1 MSRLPVVVPRP
12 GEWTLSIWRR
22 DAAGNTEEDNA
33 SVPVTLRYDPEPP
46 QLAFEPQQ
54 AADPT
59 HVAVRVADQV
69 SGVADGVIE
78 IGAAGSGVWH
88 TLATQKDGDRLMSRI
103 DDAALPAGTYLLRA
117 RARDLAGNEASTDRR
132 EDGQPMVIT
141 LPLRAPVSLQA
152 GFERKI
158 RRQGER
164 RLARPCCVRRLT
176 CDSASVRESRAAC

>member
-1 MSRLPVVVPRP
+1 MDAIHLEA
-12 GEWTLSIWRR
+12 GRR
-22 DAAGNTEEDNA
+22 RQQEEDNA

-88 TLATQKDGDRLMSRI
+88 TLATQKDGDRLISRI
-103 DDAALPAGTYLLRA
+103 DDAVLPAGTYLLRA
-117 RARDLAGNEASTDRR
+117 RAEIWRATKPRRTAEKTASRW
-132 EDGQPMVIT
+132 
-141 LPLRAPVSLQA
+141 
-152 GFERKI
+152 
-158 RRQGER
+158 
-164 RLARPCCVRRLT
+164 
-176 CDSASVRESRAAC
+176 